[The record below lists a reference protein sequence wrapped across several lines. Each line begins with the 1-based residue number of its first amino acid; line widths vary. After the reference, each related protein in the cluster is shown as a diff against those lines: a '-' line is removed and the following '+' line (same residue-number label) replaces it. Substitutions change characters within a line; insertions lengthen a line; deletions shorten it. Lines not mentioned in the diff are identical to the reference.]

1 MRDCLRDPYVTC
13 IWRNAWPI
21 PMKPP
26 VTPGHWP
33 SKSALRLEPSGSAGG
48 ICYVR
53 KCSQVDRPHWLR
65 LAGLDM
71 TRQH

>member
-33 SKSALRLEPSGSAGG
+33 SKSALPVKPLCFGG
-48 ICYVR
+48 VR

-71 TRQH
+71 TRHH